1 MVGRPWHFNKVLIVF
16 KEPSGIRNMRK
27 EEFTHAAFCI
37 QIHNE
42 LIVCMEWDNINV
54 QKLGELHGE
63 ILEVETNN
71 DGECI
76 GRYTRVRISVG
87 IIIPLKKIIFLKLE
101 DGDEVELPV
110 LYEWLPSF
118 CFRCGL
124 IRHSLK
130 NV

>member
-16 KEPSGIRNMRK
+16 KEPNGIGNMRK

-37 QIHNE
+37 QIHNG

-63 ILEVETNN
+63 ILEVETDN

-76 GRYTRVRISVG
+76 GRYARVRISIG
-87 IIIPLKKIIFLKLE
+87 IIIPLKKIIFF
-101 DGDEVELPV
+101 EV
-110 LYEWLPSF
+110 
-118 CFRCGL
+118 R
-124 IRHSLK
+124 RR
-130 NV
+130 